1 MTRLPRRLLAL
12 LVLVR
17 AAGFTSIVAVVWFRE
32 LHTTSEV
39 ALILTAAGVGSVV
52 LPAAAGLLAPR
63 RALRPLLI
71 GTLALDG
78 AALLVLPAAVGGSA
92 LLLAAV
98 MLVVGGAAGL
108 ARSLIGTLITVQVEG
123 DRQARTQSAIS
134 WTANVGGVVATGVA
148 GLVTAAGI
156 GYAPLMLVEGTL
168 LLVAALLVPRPA
180 PGAAGGPEPST
191 DAAGVR
197 SASAVRRL
205 GSPLLVALAGTALMQ
220 GLGIQFALTTAT
232 PGSYVYA
239 ALTNVVLLIGLQP
252 LVLRVVR
259 DERAPAYLVA
269 GFAAGALTAVATAAT
284 DSWLA
289 FGVGWT
295 ACELLVTAGMVP
307 TILARVPAADHV
319 AALGMVGSSWGL
331 TAAITP
337 AVSGAAVAAVGT
349 AGSWGVLALVGAL
362 GAVGLPAAAALRASR
377 ESRESRVRGRGAPAG
392 PAPG

>member
-32 LHTTSEV
+32 LYTTSEV

-108 ARSLIGTLITVQVEG
+108 ARSLIGTLITVQVDG

-134 WTANVGGVVATGVA
+134 WTANVGSVVATGVA

-156 GYAPLMLVEGTL
+156 GYGPLMLVEGAL
-168 LLVAALLVPRPA
+168 LLVVALLVPRSA
-180 PGAAGGPEPST
+180 PGAAGDPEP
-191 DAAGVR
+191 AGGGSP
-197 SASAVRRL
+197 SAIRRL
-205 GSPLLVALAGTALMQ
+205 GSSLLVALAGTALMQ
-220 GLGIQFALTTAT
+220 GLAIQFALTTAT

-252 LVLRVVR
+252 LLLRVVR

-377 ESRESRVRGRGAPAG
+377 V
-392 PAPG
+392 